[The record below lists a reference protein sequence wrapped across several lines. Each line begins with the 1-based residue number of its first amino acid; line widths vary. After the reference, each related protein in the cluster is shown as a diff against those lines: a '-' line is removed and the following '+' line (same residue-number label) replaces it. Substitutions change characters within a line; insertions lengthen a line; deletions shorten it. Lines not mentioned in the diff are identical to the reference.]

1 MIKAFWSEAMYE
13 FHGWFGIAESPEE
26 SDAGSLEAGVAE
38 LRERISQITWA
49 TGEAALRIYNGE
61 YFALFNGLVNRRRDE
76 AEELETLLLHI
87 ATRFPGSWGLLYER
101 SSDMEI
107 PPGQGAFRVRVM
119 ARGEIRN
126 RLDPFLS
133 PVRPVIED

>member
-1 MIKAFWSEAMYE
+1 MYE

-26 SDAGSLEAGVAE
+26 ADTGGLAAGIAE
-38 LRERISQITWA
+38 LRARIAVIDWA
-49 TGEAALRIYNGE
+49 TGEVALNVHNGE
-61 YFALFNGLVNRRRDE
+61 CFVLANGVMNRRRDE
-76 AEELETLLLHI
+76 AAELDGLLHHI
-87 ATRFPGSWGLLYER
+87 ARRFPGSWGLLYER
-101 SSDMEI
+101 SADMKD

-119 ARGEIRN
+119 TRGEIQI

>member
-1 MIKAFWSEAMYE
+1 MYE

-26 SDAGSLEAGVAE
+26 SDAGSLEAGIAE
-38 LRERISQITWA
+38 LQERITQIAWA
-49 TGEAALRIYNGE
+49 TGEATLKTYNGE
-61 YFALFNGLVNRRRDE
+61 YFVLVNGLVNRRRDE
-76 AEELETLLLHI
+76 AEELEVLLRHI

-101 SSDMEI
+101 SADMDI

-119 ARGEIRN
+119 ARGELQD

>member
-1 MIKAFWSEAMYE
+1 MYE

-26 SDAGSLEAGVAE
+26 ADAGTLDPGIAE
-38 LRERISQITWA
+38 LRQRIAGIDWA
-49 TGEAALRIYNGE
+49 TGEVALKVHNGE
-61 YFALFNGLVNRRRDE
+61 YFVLANGLMNRRRDE
-76 AEELETLLLHI
+76 AADLDGLLHHI

-101 SSDMEI
+101 SSDMDE

-119 ARGEIRN
+119 ARGEIQV